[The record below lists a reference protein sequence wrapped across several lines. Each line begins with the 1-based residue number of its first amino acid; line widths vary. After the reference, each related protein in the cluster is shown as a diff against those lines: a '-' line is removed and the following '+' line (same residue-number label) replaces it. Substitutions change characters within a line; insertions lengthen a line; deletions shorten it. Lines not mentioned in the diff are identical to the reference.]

1 MLRKVSNS
9 VVGFSKKG
17 DSCHF
22 PVASGEPQFLGTRF
36 SPDLPGAADW
46 LPRKQ
51 VLQVK
56 IILECWR
63 M

>member
-1 MLRKVSNS
+1 MLRKVSNRA
-9 VVGFSKKG
+9 VGFSKKW

-36 SPDLPGAADW
+36 SPDLPGAADL